1 MCGEKRMT
9 ATIFATNAG
18 SPPRVRGK
26 EFAYAGIDVYGR
38 ITPACAGKSPSPCS
52 EQCKYWDHPRMC
64 GEKFPTS
71 MRTARHAGSPPHVR
85 GKAMSAVPERV
96 CVGITPACA
105 GKRDAGPRSQSEARD
120 HPRMCG
126 EKRVTVTPMRAST
139 GSPPHVRG
147 KDADT
152 VPAVRCKRITPACA
166 GKSVAPFSYPLR
178 IRDHPRMCGEK

>member
-1 MCGEKRMT
+1 M
-9 ATIFATNAG
+9 
-18 SPPRVRGK
+18 RGIAWPWRCA
-26 EFAYAGIDVYGR
+26 ERRIG
-38 ITPACAGKSPSPCS
+38 ITPACAGKSGRVHPVSGPV
-52 EQCKYWDHPRMC
+52 QDHPRVC
-64 GEKFPTS
+64 GEKSLPMPASTC
-71 MRTARHAGSPPHVR
+71 TAGSPPHVR